1 MSELRTNRIVPRDG
15 LVSGTFNGGGI
26 IQVKQT
32 VKTDVYSES
41 LNAHTTASA
50 DAMQV
55 AITPTRS
62 DSKILILISAHGSSS
77 YWGSSCCGAWQ
88 GFLMRNGSILVQG
101 DADGSRQRMT
111 MRSGDSD
118 SGNVEEPLNFNYLDS
133 PATTSAVTY
142 GVRLHNS
149 DNGSATLYLNRS
161 DDDDNSQTTITRTV
175 STITAMEVSA

>member
-1 MSELRTNRIVPRDG
+1 MSELRTNRIIPRDG

-50 DAMQV
+50 DAIQV

-77 YWGSSCCGAWQ
+77 YWGSTCCGAWQ

-111 MRSGDSD
+111 MRAGDSD
-118 SGNVEEPLNFNYLDS
+118 SNYIEEPLNFNYLDS
-133 PATTSAVTY
+133 PNTTSAVTY
-142 GVRLHNS
+142 KTMARIYNSGSGGTLRMQMTETGVSGVSYIHLMEI
-149 DNGSATLYLNRS
+149 SA
-161 DDDDNSQTTITRTV
+161 
-175 STITAMEVSA
+175 